1 MDKLR
6 ALLDKL
12 VDDFIRKRGHL
23 YYLKG
28 AVTLLSYSNHKVI
41 ASVMG
46 TMLYNVEIDFDDK
59 KSPILLWCSC
69 PYNKTATCKHIVA
82 TLYKLNGLNYF
93 QLPDA
98 NFSDDG
104 DGEEDYF
111 RTDLTDFIPG
121 RNNHY
126 YDPKVFPQ
134 IKGNEGEYLSPPTRE
149 LWLEELKKK
158 KEEIKFNQFKNQL
171 SDLII
176 PDVVKTISA
185 KYKIAYALEPKKYRT
200 IFHVVRQRLKKD
212 GSVSASEIIY
222 GSKSNTFPEMPF
234 QERLIIDHLSKHYS
248 EYSIDILSN
257 EYGSVSKE
265 HLHESLLI
273 SEILLFYSERE
284 LYLSTGYRKIGKR
297 IYVQKEFG
305 SAELLVEEIGENL
318 SLKLQFYFRG
328 EKIKTE
334 TEIIPILDNPLWVLV
349 DDNIFRISNL
359 TYAQLHQFS
368 DNANGV
374 LIPKDY
380 LLYFEENLLP
390 QLAKNLPID
399 SSKYEKMEII
409 AAPQKRI
416 YLEETELS
424 LKIILR
430 FGYAAREVSYNEDE
444 LISSFLQ
451 EKTIVRIVRDKTYE
465 EQACMEL
472 KTFYVKGLEKGVYTP
487 RNNPVDFLFG
497 ALPRLKEM
505 GFEIYGETNLN
516 KFKVNISKPT
526 FSFSVSSGI
535 DWFDVAT
542 NVSFNG
548 APVAFNV
555 LVDAI
560 KHKKEYVQLADGSI
574 GLLPE
579 QWINKFKRAFS
590 FGEAGKDEMRFSRS
604 QVNALDM
611 LLKEADET
619 KTDEEF
625 REHLEKLNSFEKIK
639 KQVVSSSFKKVLRPY
654 QKAGYDWFY
663 FLKEFHFGGIL
674 ADDMGLGKT
683 IQVLAFLLNEKKKR
697 KKLPDL
703 VVAPTSVV
711 FNWLVE
717 AEKFSP
723 ELKILNHT
731 GSSRIKEG
739 PLHFDEYDIILTSY
753 SILLRDKS
761 LFTVRDFNYIILD
774 ESQKIK
780 NPTTKTAKLV
790 RELKAEQRLCL
801 TGTPVENNLD
811 ELWSQISF
819 LNPGMLGPLK
829 KFQEAFSKPI
839 QRGNDE
845 AAAESLRKTI
855 YPFIL
860 RRTKD
865 VVAKELPPKTE
876 IIHFCQMEQQQEKIY
891 NIWREAV
898 RDEIIK
904 EIETKGIKRSGFKV
918 LEGLLRLRQICN
930 HPLLVK
936 GTYRSS
942 SGKFEE
948 FKDQLG
954 KVLEENHKVL
964 VFSQFVKML
973 DLIKLHLD
981 KEHIAY
987 EYLTGSTQDR
997 ESCVKNF
1004 QENEKI
1010 KVFLISIKAGGF
1022 GLNLTA
1028 ADYVFH
1034 YDPWWNP
1041 AVEAQA
1047 TDRTHRIGQNKKIFV
1062 YKFITKNSVE
1072 EKILLL
1078 QDKKKKLVENI
1089 ITSESGIL
1097 KNLTKDDI
1105 NILFS

>member
-1 MDKLR
+1 M
-6 ALLDKL
+6 
-12 VDDFIRKRGHL
+12 
-23 YYLKG
+23 
-28 AVTLLSYSNHKVI
+28 
-41 ASVMG
+41 
-46 TMLYNVEIDFDDK
+46 
-59 KSPILLWCSC
+59 
-69 PYNKTATCKHIVA
+69 
-82 TLYKLNGLNYF
+82 
-93 QLPDA
+93 
-98 NFSDDG
+98 
-104 DGEEDYF
+104 
-111 RTDLTDFIPG
+111 
-121 RNNHY
+121 
-126 YDPKVFPQ
+126 
-134 IKGNEGEYLSPPTRE
+134 
-149 LWLEELKKK
+149 
-158 KEEIKFNQFKNQL
+158 
-171 SDLII
+171 
-176 PDVVKTISA
+176 
-185 KYKIAYALEPKKYRT
+185 
-200 IFHVVRQRLKKD
+200 
-212 GSVSASEIIY
+212 
-222 GSKSNTFPEMPF
+222 
-234 QERLIIDHLSKHYS
+234 
-248 EYSIDILSN
+248 
-257 EYGSVSKE
+257 
-265 HLHESLLI
+265 
-273 SEILLFYSERE
+273 
-284 LYLSTGYRKIGKR
+284 
-297 IYVQKEFG
+297 
-305 SAELLVEEIGENL
+305 
-318 SLKLQFYFRG
+318 
-328 EKIKTE
+328 
-334 TEIIPILDNPLWVLV
+334 
-349 DDNIFRISNL
+349 
-359 TYAQLHQFS
+359 
-368 DNANGV
+368 
-374 LIPKDY
+374 
-380 LLYFEENLLP
+380 
-390 QLAKNLPID
+390 
-399 SSKYEKMEII
+399 
-409 AAPQKRI
+409 
-416 YLEETELS
+416 
-424 LKIILR
+424 
-430 FGYAAREVSYNEDE
+430 
-444 LISSFLQ
+444 
-451 EKTIVRIVRDKTYE
+451 
-465 EQACMEL
+465 
-472 KTFYVKGLEKGVYTP
+472 
-487 RNNPVDFLFG
+487 
-497 ALPRLKEM
+497 
-505 GFEIYGETNLN
+505 
-516 KFKVNISKPT
+516 
-526 FSFSVSSGI
+526 
-535 DWFDVAT
+535 
-542 NVSFNG
+542 
-548 APVAFNV
+548 
-555 LVDAI
+555 
-560 KHKKEYVQLADGSI
+560 
-574 GLLPE
+574 
-579 QWINKFKRAFS
+579 
-590 FGEAGKDEMRFSRS
+590 
-604 QVNALDM
+604 
-611 LLKEADET
+611 
-619 KTDEEF
+619 
-625 REHLEKLNSFEKIK
+625 
-639 KQVVSSSFKKVLRPY
+639 
-654 QKAGYDWFY
+654 
-663 FLKEFHFGGIL
+663 
-674 ADDMGLGKT
+674 
-683 IQVLAFLLNEKKKR
+683 
-697 KKLPDL
+697 
-703 VVAPTSVV
+703 APTSVV

-731 GSSRIKEG
+731 GSSRIKDG

-891 NIWREAV
+891 NIWRDAV